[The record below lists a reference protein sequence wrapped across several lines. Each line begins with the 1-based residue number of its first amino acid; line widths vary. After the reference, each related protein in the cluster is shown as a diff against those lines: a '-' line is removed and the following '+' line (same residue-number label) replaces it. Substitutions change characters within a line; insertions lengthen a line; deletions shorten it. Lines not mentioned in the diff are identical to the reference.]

1 MFRAAKRA
9 DSRGHYGMEPKY
21 VVVFFWV
28 SWFLSWWRGTNTAKL
43 APIAKHAAS
52 RRELPYRLVQGIGF
66 TLLVVSLGL
75 SSSADP
81 LPPLR
86 KAILN
91 FGFAQL
97 WEPSAAVSWVAAA
110 LAAVGFAFA
119 WWGRIQLGEW
129 WSSGVAIREGH
140 KLVDK
145 GPYAIVR
152 HPICVGMLVGA
163 VALLLISGRTFGVIG
178 FVFAVAGLILK
189 ARLEEAFLTEELGAN
204 VYGAYAKRVPALVPG
219 L

>member
-1 MFRAAKRA
+1 
-9 DSRGHYGMEPKY
+9 MEPKY

-43 APIAKHAAS
+43 APIAKHAAF

-66 TLLVVSLGL
+66 TLLVVSLGQ
-75 SSSADP
+75 SWSPDP
-81 LPPLR
+81 LPPFR
-86 KAILN
+86 KAVLD

-97 WEPSAAVSWVAAA
+97 WATSGMVAWSAAV
-110 LAAVGFAFA
+110 LAAVGFALA
-119 WWGRIQLGEW
+119 WWGRVQLGEW
-129 WSSGVAIREGH
+129 WSSGVAVREGH
-140 KLVDK
+140 KLIDG

-178 FVFAVAGLILK
+178 FVLAVAGMILK
-189 ARLEEAFLTEELGAN
+189 ARLEEAFLTEELGAA

-219 L
+219 LSG